1 MTHIIVP
8 RISPVK
14 SFGTKIFVLI
24 LLSALLIGAFALG
37 RSSLLDKYFPQQV
50 EKIVVIE
57 QEIPQQS
64 SDNNIFLLEK
74 KYKVELEACNII
86 KETLETDK
94 QKIMELEKDLAFYKA
109 IVTPAKDKGSVYLQS
124 LEIVPVVDKESDNSK
139 KLYKYKFIVAQ
150 KVKKRSQT
158 KGTIS
163 FKLKGK
169 QAGKD
174 LNFSL
179 SSRLEKN
186 TKQQKSFPF
195 SFKYFLEVEDII
207 NLPEGFE
214 IQGIDVNIK
223 TTKKKSSIILSD
235 LKWDEKKGLKYVGQ

>member
-14 SFGTKIFVLI
+14 SFGIKLFVLI
-24 LLSALLIGAFALG
+24 LMSALLIGSFALG
-37 RSSLLDKYFPQQV
+37 RSSLLDKYFPEPV
-50 EKIVVIE
+50 EKVIVIE
-57 QEIPQQS
+57 QEKPQEN
-64 SDNNIFLLEK
+64 SDNNILLLEK

-86 KETLETDK
+86 KQTIETDK

-109 IVTPAKDKGSVYLQS
+109 IVTPAKDKGAVYLQS
-124 LEIVPVVDKESDNSK
+124 LEIVPFVDKESDNSK
-139 KLYKYKFIVAQ
+139 QLYKYKFIVAQ

-163 FKLKGK
+163 FNLKGK
-169 QAGKD
+169 QADKD
-174 LNFSL
+174 INLSL

-195 SFKYFLEVEDII
+195 SFKYFLEVEGII
-207 NLPEGFE
+207 SLPEGFE

-235 LKWDEKKGLKYVGQ
+235 LKWDEKKGLKYVVQ